1 MRSILCVVLLILLCC
16 LPAAAGQ
23 HDFDITTADANT
35 GLTFRQAV
43 NAALQALATNSSG
56 STAPSNPYPYMFW
69 ADTTANKLKMR
80 NGGNTTWI
88 DIGDL
93 DLNNLG
99 MLYASGTNVF
109 TVDQKLKGAAKIWRF
124 IDTSVGG
131 NEWGI
136 RSSGSKFEILE
147 NTATSNPEDYPAW
160 TVRGSFSAT
169 ATTTTGDFSASGNT
183 ITFGDGAAGNKRI
196 LANNADTNKPE
207 ISFNDTAKAW
217 QLTNDGTTFYGMSH
231 GIAQF
236 TSSGTF
242 TVPQGVTAVEVVLV
256 GGGGGGGSG
265 TGNGIYGS
273 GGGAGQVF
281 MKYISGLTPGSTVSV
296 TVGAGGA
303 GGTNTSGSAGGASSF
318 GAYASAKGG
327 IAGVVDAGNASTK
340 DGGTNIYGNGGTGNG
355 GGGGA
360 AGGTY
365 GGGGGGSLYTWT
377 GGSGGAGMVLVRW

>member
-99 MLYASGTNVF
+99 MLYAGGTNVF
-109 TVDQKLKGAAKIWRF
+109 TYDQKLKGAAKIWRF

-207 ISFNDTAKAW
+207 IRFNDTAKAW
-217 QLTNDGTTFYGMSH
+217 EFSNNGSQFSGLSH
-231 GIAQF
+231 GVLQY
-236 TSSGTF
+236 TSNGSFLAPG
-242 TVPQGVTAVEVVLV
+242 GVYGVVV
-256 GGGGGGGSG
+256 TMCGGGGGGA
-265 TGNGIYGS
+265 TGMSDIMPS
-273 GGGAGQVF
+273 GGAGQF
-281 MKYISGLTPGSTVSV
+281 IQRYVSV
-296 TVGAGGA
+296 TPYTTYAITIGSGGAPGANSGNSGASGGTTSFASLASAAGG
-303 GGTNTSGSAGGASSF
+303 GGAL
-318 GAYASAKGG
+318 GYA
-327 IAGVVDAGNASTK
+327 VGNANGTSY
-340 DGGTNIYGNGGTGNG
+340 DPYGLNGSFIGGGYCV

-360 AGGTY
+360 AYPSVGAY
-365 GGGGGGSLYTWT
+365 GAQGYL
-377 GGSGGAGMVLVRW
+377 MVQW

>member
-207 ISFNDTAKAW
+207 IRFNDTNKSW
-217 QLTNDGTTFYGMSH
+217 EFSNDGSAFSGLSH
-231 GIAQF
+231 GVAQY
-236 TSSGTF
+236 TQSGSF
-242 TVPQGVTAVEVVLV
+242 VAPGGVSGVVV
-256 GGGGGGGSG
+256 TMCGAGGGGGSG
-265 TGNGIYGS
+265 G
-273 GGGAGQVF
+273 
-281 MKYISGLTPGSTVSV
+281 
-296 TVGAGGA
+296 GAGGA
-303 GGTNTSGSAGGASSF
+303 GQFIQRYVSVTPYTTYTVTIGS
-318 GAYASAKGG
+318 
-327 IAGVVDAGNASTK
+327 
-340 DGGTNIYGNGGTGNG
+340 GGTGQWNGGNGLGGGTTSFSSLASASG
-355 GGGGA
+355 GGGGI
-360 AGGTY
+360 GQSS
-365 GGGGGGSLYTWT
+365 GGGNGTTLDPYGLNSGFIGAGYC
-377 GGSGGAGMVLVRW
+377 SGGAGSTYPYPGATGANGYLRVQW